1 MVTQIL
7 ETLTESWPLLENPV
21 VWATLFVAFFC
32 YSLLIRFCFLE
43 RRDEYWFEST
53 QYWHEGIRQM
63 LAALPLLGLLGTI
76 TGLTA
81 TFVSMSLEGGLALQ
95 ELITGGIGD
104 ALFTTQLGLV
114 LVVPGLLLVGLLNH
128 QRRNWMIR
136 SEHEILNRTK
146 N

>member
-1 MVTQIL
+1 ML
-7 ETLTESWPLLENPV
+7 ETLKESWPLLDNPV
-21 VWATLFVAFFC
+21 VWATLVVALFC

-43 RRDEYWFEST
+43 RRDQDWFEAT
-53 QYWHEGIRQM
+53 QDWYMSIRQM

-81 TFVSMSLEGGLALQ
+81 TFISMAVDGGLALQ
-95 ELITGGIGD
+95 QLVTGGIGD

-114 LVVPGLLLVGLLNH
+114 LVVPGLLLAGLLHH

-146 N
+146 D

>member
-1 MVTQIL
+1 MFAQ
-7 ETLTESWPLLENPV
+7 TLKTLAESWPLLDNPV
-21 VWATLFVAFFC
+21 VWATLLVAFFC
-32 YSLLIRFCFLE
+32 YGLLIRFCFLE

-53 QYWHEGIRQM
+53 QYWHQGIRQM

-114 LVVPGLLLVGLLNH
+114 LVVPGLLLAGLLNH

>member
-1 MVTQIL
+1 ML
-7 ETLTESWPLLENPV
+7 DALTESWPLLDNPV
-21 VWATLFVAFFC
+21 VWATLLVALFC
-32 YSLLIRFCFLE
+32 YGLLIRFCFIE
-43 RRDEYWFEST
+43 HHDKGWFEST
-53 QYWHEGIRQM
+53 QYWYQSIRQM

-81 TFVSMSLEGGLALQ
+81 TFISMAVDGGLALQ
-95 ELITGGIGD
+95 QLVTGGIGD

-128 QRRNWMIR
+128 QRRSWMIR

-146 N
+146 D

>member
-1 MVTQIL
+1 MMNAL
-7 ETLTESWPLLENPV
+7 KESWPLLDNPV
-21 VWATLFVAFFC
+21 VWATLVVALFS
-32 YSLLIRFCFLE
+32 YALLIRFCFVE
-43 RRDEYWFEST
+43 RHDQDWFEAT
-53 QYWHEGIRQM
+53 QYWHQSIRQM

-81 TFVSMSLEGGLALQ
+81 TFIGMARDGGLALQ
-95 ELITGGIGD
+95 ELVTGGISD

-114 LVVPGLLLVGLLNH
+114 LVIPGLLLAGLLSH

-146 N
+146 D